1 MVERFTREIGDVID
15 GKKSWV
21 ALLRDVVQGGPSPN
35 ASSDDL
41 RGGGKR
47 RRWVVVGGGTLHFR
61 WFPWVHEI
69 FGFGISERIGGRHT
83 GNFLFLLRF
92 PDSAEMMRW
101 DGFTAV
107 VSLTDG
113 WLH

>member
-1 MVERFTREIGDVID
+1 MPFRTRNRGAGPGAEEGVGQEMVERFTREIGDVIE

-47 RRWVVVGGGTLHFR
+47 RR
-61 WFPWVHEI
+61 
-69 FGFGISERIGGRHT
+69 
-83 GNFLFLLRF
+83 
-92 PDSAEMMRW
+92 
-101 DGFTAV
+101 
-107 VSLTDG
+107 
-113 WLH
+113 